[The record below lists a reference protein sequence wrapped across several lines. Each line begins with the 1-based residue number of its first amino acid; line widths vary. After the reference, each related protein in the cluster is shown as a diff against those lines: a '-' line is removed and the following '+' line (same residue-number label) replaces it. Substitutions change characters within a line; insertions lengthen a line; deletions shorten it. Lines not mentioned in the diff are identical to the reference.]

1 MSLEEYKSRMPN
13 LEEQKKQTAAMET
26 MTALGTMQVQ
36 GQTDQKKVFQKM
48 AESLDELVK
57 VMGGTNGT
65 YNDMILAGLDGTKE
79 KYERLQRI
87 WFKANGAEKATPA
100 ELTALVSK
108 WYKLTR
114 TLVADFDGWVEFYNP
129 NTSSLSTGIRKGS
142 LENMECVPSTNDTA
156 GKDDFAGNPL
166 FAVTT
171 CNWAMNGTEP
181 VITAIKGISPDFEQS
196 NPNKYVGVLQMS
208 GYHWWTERTESN
220 QTEIEGYCARY
231 KATYAHIE
239 PLPESVAMNGAVR
252 EWALHGKYMAGA
264 RSDGGMTCC
273 AGVLPKTGFSHNNLH
288 TAAKVNGATYSG
300 GTSADRSFIT
310 LMVQLIFASKTL
322 DGVLNGCFNYST
334 AENAEVAETGVKRV
348 LLAKGKGSKYI
359 VGSTVII
366 GFWDPKYTYLERDSS
381 LAASIVTKP
390 GCKITAIEQVT
401 LDDVTYDAIYV
412 DTAEPFNTI
421 ANGATIAGTTY
432 ISTMPWI
439 SGINDNLKGNNG
451 ALDITDGKHT
461 ISIQG
466 IELMNGTY
474 EVLADTILKLWQDTS
489 DTSAYYYTPY
499 IVKESSK
506 QSTSITSDYI
516 DTGINAKQPETNAW
530 MYIKHKSYKNGM
542 YFVDDT
548 NGGSSSTY
556 EKDAFWMSA
565 KTGETTREFLA
576 FGSLGDGLPICGLSC
591 AYGDYGVGY
600 PRWNVG
606 ARLSPNGNRGN
617 WQRS

>member
-13 LEEQKKQTAAMET
+13 LEEQKKQT
-26 MTALGTMQVQ
+26 TAL
-36 GQTDQKKVFQKM
+36 
-48 AESLDELVK
+48 ESLSSNATERLNEGK
-57 VMGGTNGT
+57 SQTKIMEEMAKSMKEMAKIMGGTNGT
-65 YNDMILAGLDGTKE
+65 YDDMILAGLDGTKE

-87 WFKANGAEKATPA
+87 WFKANGAETATPE
-100 ELTALVSK
+100 ELTALVTR

-114 TLVADFDGWVEFYNP
+114 TLVADWDGWVEFYNP
-129 NTSSLSTGIRKGS
+129 DTSSLSTGTRKGS
-142 LENMECVPSTNDTA
+142 LENMECVPSTMDTA

-171 CNWAMNGTEP
+171 CNWEMNGTDIL
-181 VITAIKGISPDFEQS
+181 ITAIKGINTNFEQS

-208 GYHWWTERTESN
+208 GYHHWTERSESSKTEV
-220 QTEIEGYCARY
+220 EGYCATFNAAY
-231 KATYAHIE
+231 KHIE
-239 PLPESVAMNGAVR
+239 PLPEAVNMDGTVR
-252 EWALHGKYMAGA
+252 EWVLHGKYMAGA
-264 RSDGGMTCC
+264 RSDGGLTCC

-288 TAAKVNGATYSG
+288 TFAKVNGTTYSG

-310 LMVQLIFASKTL
+310 LMAQILFASKTL
-322 DGVLNGCFNYST
+322 DGILNGCFNYQI
-334 AENAEVAETGVKRV
+334 AENAEVSETSVKRV
-348 LLAKGKGSKYI
+348 LLTKGKGSKYL

-366 GFWDPKYTYLERDSS
+366 GSWDPKYTYLERDSS
-381 LAASIVTKP
+381 LAASIVAKP
-390 GCKITAIEQVT
+390 GCKITAIEEVT
-401 LDDVTYDAIYV
+401 LNDVTYDAIYV
-412 DTAEPFNTI
+412 DTAEPFSTI

-432 ISTMPWI
+432 ITTMPWI
-439 SGINDNLKGNNG
+439 SGVNDNLKGNTG
-451 ALDITDGKHT
+451 ALDVADGKHT

-489 DTSAYYYTPY
+489 DTTAYYYTPY

-506 QSTSITSDYI
+506 QSTDITSDYI
-516 DTGINAKQPETNAW
+516 DTGINAKQPATDAW

-542 YFVDDT
+542 YFIDDT
-548 NGGSSSTY
+548 TGGSSSTY

-565 KTGETTREFLA
+565 KTGGTTREFLA
-576 FGSLGDGLPICGLSC
+576 FGYLWDGVPIGGLSC
-591 AYGDYGVGY
+591 VGGDGGLGGT
-600 PRWNVG
+600 WWCIG